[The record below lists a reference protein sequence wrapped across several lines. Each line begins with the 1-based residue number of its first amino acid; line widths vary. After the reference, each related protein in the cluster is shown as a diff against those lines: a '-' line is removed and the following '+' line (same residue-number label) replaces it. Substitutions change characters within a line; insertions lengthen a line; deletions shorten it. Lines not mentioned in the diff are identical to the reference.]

1 MSRPTPSTPFHPRYW
16 PAWLGIGLLRLVAL
30 LPYPLLMWLGRTL
43 GRLTRLP
50 AQRRVR
56 VADINL
62 SMCYPQMSAQERAR
76 MIRDNFAAMGM
87 GLMELAMG
95 WWWSHARVEKRLLEI
110 EGEQNLPTGDDG
122 RGTIFL
128 TAHFTTLELSG
139 RYLGHRSPSHAMYR
153 SHENPVIQRMLERY
167 RSKHT
172 LGIIARDDVRGMIRA
187 LRAGEG
193 VWFAPD
199 QNFAKGGVFADF
211 MGIPAATITATSRFA
226 KMTGARVIPF
236 VLLRIDGGYRLVI
249 EPELK
254 DFPSDDVQHDTQRIN
269 DIYTRWVEMAPEQYN
284 WIHRRFKTRPDGARS
299 PYKLSHSADK

>member
-1 MSRPTPSTPFHPRYW
+1 
-16 PAWLGIGLLRLVAL
+16 LGIGLLRLAAF
-30 LPYPLLMWLGRTL
+30 LPYPVLMGLGRAL
-43 GRLTRLP
+43 GRLTRM
-50 AQRRVR
+50 AAHQRVR
-56 VADINL
+56 IADINL
-62 SMCYPQMSAQERAR
+62 SMCYPQMSSDERAR
-76 MIRDNFAAMGM
+76 MISDNFAAMGM
-87 GLMELAMG
+87 GLMELVMG
-95 WWWSHARVEKRLLEI
+95 WWWSHRRVEKRLLQI
-110 EGEQNLPTGDDG
+110 EGQENLPTGDDS

-128 TAHFTTLELSG
+128 TAHFTSLELSG

-153 SHENPVIQRMLERY
+153 TNENPVLQRMLERY

-199 QNFAKGGVFADF
+199 QNFAQGGVFADF

-236 VLLRIDGGYRLVI
+236 VLLRIDGGYRLII
-249 EPELK
+249 EPELA
-254 DFPSDDVQHDTQRIN
+254 DFPSADVQQDTQRIN
-269 DIYTRWVEMAPEQYN
+269 DIYTRWVAMAPEQYN

-299 PYKLSHSADK
+299 PYKPSHSADK